1 MIQNGTKK
9 APWRVEVERTR
20 DLAKKYRKVIGDTF
34 RSSGEEYDDTVR
46 VESASGEG
54 AEDDEDYEGVERKKG
69 GRNKKDRRTS
79 PGGGLSGA
87 IKKRAVSAKSHIF
100 RKGKIESK
108 YVYDAHS
115 FIIYT
120 RFSLNRICRKY
131 LMFYGLNYI
140 QLYHYHVLHNVF
152 SNIFLFDSMD
162 SILEIT
168 SHN

>member
-115 FIIYT
+115 FIIL
-120 RFSLNRICRKY
+120 FI
-131 LMFYGLNYI
+131 
-140 QLYHYHVLHNVF
+140 HVF
-152 SNIFLFDSMD
+152 P
-162 SILEIT
+162 
-168 SHN
+168 

>member
-1 MIQNGTKK
+1 LIQNGTKK

-54 AEDDEDYEGVERKKG
+54 AEDDDEYDEEDGVPRKHMKG
-69 GRNKKDRRTS
+69 SRNKKDRRTS

-108 YVYDAHS
+108 
-115 FIIYT
+115 
-120 RFSLNRICRKY
+120 
-131 LMFYGLNYI
+131 
-140 QLYHYHVLHNVF
+140 
-152 SNIFLFDSMD
+152 
-162 SILEIT
+162 
-168 SHN
+168 

>member
-108 YVYDAHS
+108 YVYHIYCFM
-115 FIIYT
+115 FI
-120 RFSLNRICRKY
+120 
-131 LMFYGLNYI
+131 
-140 QLYHYHVLHNVF
+140 HVFPEQN
-152 SNIFLFDSMD
+152 M
-162 SILEIT
+162 
-168 SHN
+168 

>member
-108 YVYDAHS
+108 YVCHVYT
-115 FIIYT
+115 FII
-120 RFSLNRICRKY
+120 L
-131 LMFYGLNYI
+131 
-140 QLYHYHVLHNVF
+140 
-152 SNIFLFDSMD
+152 
-162 SILEIT
+162 
-168 SHN
+168 

>member
-1 MIQNGTKK
+1 M
-9 APWRVEVERTR
+9 EVERTR

-54 AEDDEDYEGVERKKG
+54 GEDEDDYDEDNGGGGNRSMKG
-69 GRNKKDRRTS
+69 GRNKKGRRTS

-108 YVYDAHS
+108 
-115 FIIYT
+115 
-120 RFSLNRICRKY
+120 
-131 LMFYGLNYI
+131 
-140 QLYHYHVLHNVF
+140 
-152 SNIFLFDSMD
+152 
-162 SILEIT
+162 
-168 SHN
+168 

>member
-108 YVYDAHS
+108 YVCHVYT

-120 RFSLNRICRKY
+120 FFPEQD
-131 LMFYGLNYI
+131 M
-140 QLYHYHVLHNVF
+140 
-152 SNIFLFDSMD
+152 
-162 SILEIT
+162 
-168 SHN
+168 